1 MSLLL
6 TNFKQVIPQN
16 ILTRGRDY
24 YRGGRVV
31 DLNLEDEGLW
41 SAQVAGTD
49 TYDVQIEQRS
59 DGTLICS
66 CTCPY
71 EYGEHCKHMAAVLYA
86 IEDTYPEYLGGKK
99 PRKQGKKRETRADK
113 LQKALDAASDTQLR
127 TFVLDLAR
135 EDRSV
140 YNRLLL
146 QFGGPDTTRDSYDR
160 MVKDALRAGRG
171 EYGMIDYWGASAAAK
186 GVRKL
191 LQRADELLAQSR
203 PDAALAVY
211 QAVAGNVVEALQSAH
226 DSNGYLG
233 ECISSALE
241 GIEKCAAGLAT
252 PAKRAL
258 FTYCLAEARSA
269 RFSGWDWR
277 WDWLDIAANIVEM
290 PEERATLFET
300 LDEIDEIDGPSKA
313 SREGRGDFM
322 AEYRREQTA
331 QIRLNVVQRLDGD
344 AAADAFIQAHLDLRR
359 FKELVIE
366 RHIERGEFDQAKT
379 LIMSAGQE
387 AKKKR
392 LPGLDADYRDYLLT
406 IAEREGD
413 TQTVIRLAREGFV
426 QRGDEDYYQTLKKAV
441 PAEQWSSFVESL
453 LRDARRSDFAQEMS
467 AWIFAREGLW
477 DRLLGVVKES
487 VPSLAEYYRADLE
500 KRFPNEMA
508 ALYETF
514 CLKLLARSGDRR
526 HYQRA
531 CDYLRRM
538 KQLGQTIRA
547 ETVKDMLRSQY
558 PSRRALLDE
567 LNKV

>member
-24 YRGGRVV
+24 YRGGHVV
-31 DLNLEDEGLW
+31 DLNLEEEGLW

-49 TYDVQIEQRS
+49 TYDVQIEQRG

-71 EYGEHCKHMAAVLYA
+71 EYGEHCKHIAAVLYA
-86 IEDTYPEYLGGKK
+86 IEETYPEYLEGKK

-113 LQKALDAASDTQLR
+113 LQKALDAVSDAELR
-127 TFVLDLAR
+127 AFVLDLAR
-135 EDRSV
+135 EDRAV

-146 QFGGPDTTRDSYDR
+146 QFGGPDTTRGSYDR

-186 GVRKL
+186 GVQKL

-203 PDAALAVY
+203 PDAALPIY
-211 QAVAGNVVEALQSAH
+211 QAVAGNVAEELANAD

-241 GIEKCAAGLAT
+241 GIEKCAAGLAA

-258 FTYCLAEARSA
+258 FTYCLDEAQSA

-277 WDWLDIAANIVEM
+277 WDLLDIAANIVET
-290 PEERATLFET
+290 PEERATLFEM
-300 LDEIDEIDGPSKA
+300 LDEIDGPAKA
-313 SREGRGDFM
+313 SREGRRDFM
-322 AEYRREQTA
+322 AEYGREQTA
-331 QIRLNVVQRLDGD
+331 QIRLNVIQRLDGD
-344 AAADAFIQAHLDLRR
+344 AAADAFIQAHLHLRR

-366 RHIERGEFDQAKT
+366 RHIEHGEFEQAKA
-379 LIMSAGQE
+379 LIMSAME
-387 AKKKR
+387 DAKKKR
-392 LPGLDADYRDYLLT
+392 LPSLSAEYRDYLLT

-453 LRDARRSDFAQEMS
+453 LRDAHRSDFPQEMS

-477 DRLLGVVKES
+477 DRLLAVVRES
-487 VPSLAEYYRADLE
+487 VPALAEYYRAELE

-538 KQLGQTIRA
+538 KQLGQIIRA
-547 ETVKDMLRSQY
+547 EAVKDMLRGKY
-558 PSRRALLDE
+558 PNRRALLDE